1 MLDFRYENKL
11 EDMNLLVKFE
21 TLDTSFINLGALIRY
36 LRQRN
41 FVGRVKVSL
50 EEYEA
55 DVFLHGAEEASIW
68 EKNLAT
74 GRGAQ
79 GKDAME
85 RLLVRARDPGGV
97 ITIYEGPSETT
108 NTDPASGSPET
119 PGGGEVHDE
128 TPVVFGDAVPA
139 VSQLDSKEF
148 DWDKLLAASGEVIA
162 AVERAVQSANEDFGA
177 HFRAALIALA
187 DDYPFLD
194 PTAGGLQYSDAK
206 VELRE
211 RPAASDYVSS
221 LTESLRRVVNRVV
234 VSNAGERFRERVAV
248 EFVIVAR
255 RKENALA
262 AFMPYLDRI
271 AGARVL

>member
-1 MLDFRYENKL
+1 
-11 EDMNLLVKFE
+11 MNTLVKME
-21 TLDTSFINLGALIRY
+21 SLDTSFVNLGALIRF

-41 FVGRVKVSL
+41 FVGRMKVAL

-55 DVFLHGAEEASIW
+55 DVFLHGAEEPSIW
-68 EKNLAT
+68 EKNHAT

-108 NTDPASGSPET
+108 SVDPVPGSTET
-119 PGGGEVHDE
+119 
-128 TPVVFGDAVPA
+128 AVRFEIQNEAPFALAAAAPA
-139 VSQLDSKEF
+139 VSQLGGEEF
-148 DWDKLLAASGEVIA
+148 DWDILLAASGEMIA

-177 HFRAALIALA
+177 HFRAALIAMA
-187 DDYPFLD
+187 DDYPFLE
-194 PTAGGLQYSDAK
+194 PSAGSFQYSNAK

-221 LTESLRRVVNRVV
+221 LTDGLRRVVNGVAAG
-234 VSNAGERFRERVAV
+234 NAGPRFRERVAV
-248 EFVIVAR
+248 ELAVVVR
-255 RKENALA
+255 LKENAFA
-262 AFMPYLDRI
+262 EFMPHLDRI
-271 AGARVL
+271 AGTRVL